1 MFEGRLLFS
10 YGDARDASEFAK
22 RESGVELNIEE
33 LQTLANLTLE
43 RSDNLKKRKVKPH
56 TYDIMTN
63 LIGEKYPDKDSR
75 RKAALTALG
84 HMFGI
89 RAARIAELRKKT
101 GKARKRQDGP
111 LAVTKV
117 VWPRDAAG
125 QHHMDF
131 GVSYKH
137 GRR

>member
-10 YGDARDASEFAK
+10 YADARGGCEFAK
-22 RESGVELNIEE
+22 QESGVELDIEE

-43 RSDNLKKRKVKPH
+43 RSDNLKKRKIKPH

-63 LIGEKYPDKDSR
+63 LIGEKYPDKDPR
-75 RKAALTALG
+75 RKAALAALG

-101 GKARKRQDGP
+101 GKARKRQDSP
-111 LAVTKV
+111 VAKVKV
-117 VWPRDAAG
+117 VWPRDANG
-125 QHHMDF
+125 QLHMDF
-131 GVSYKH
+131 HISHKP